1 MSKEEQI
8 EALNSL
14 NENFSEI
21 LAHKILKELGI
32 EDEILNIYTYGSKI
46 YGTADVNSDSD
57 YIIVTKSA
65 MLKSGAF
72 KQNAISNK
80 DRTIQGV
87 IYSRG
92 GFTDAINNYDISAME
107 CLSLPDEQVIR
118 KKWPFKVQKWDNKEM
133 AKKIITKASNSW
145 HTADLQAKDGWKY
158 PAKKGIFH
166 ALRILHFG
174 LQLKDH
180 QKIVDFEECNWIWE
194 DFKLIED
201 DDFDTRDYIK
211 QRDKLIEKLRS

>member
-1 MSKEEQI
+1 MENTEQ
-8 EALNSL
+8 EL
-14 NENFSEI
+14 FTEI
-21 LAHKILKELGI
+21 LAHKILKELNI
-32 EDEILNIYTYGSKI
+32 EDEILNIYCYGSRI
-46 YGTADVNSDSD
+46 YGTADENSDSD

-80 DRTIQGV
+80 DRSIQGI

-92 GFTDAINNYDISAME
+92 GFMDAINNYDISAHE
-107 CLSLPDEQVIR
+107 CLSLPEDKII
-118 KKWPFKVQKWDNKEM
+118 KAKWPFKVQKWDTKEM
-133 AKKIITKASNSW
+133 VKKIITKASNSW
-145 HTADLQAKDGWKY
+145 HTADLQAKDGWIY

-174 LQLKDH
+174 LQLKEH
-180 QKIVDFEECNWIWE
+180 QKIVDFEECNFIWE
-194 DFKLIED
+194 DFRLIEE

-211 QRDKLIEKLRS
+211 ERDRLIAKLRL